1 MLPGTPLA
9 FAGICILQAS
19 NNAILEVYSLPNGT
33 SLDAGCGCFVAPFT
47 ETEAGVA
54 TFIVAGAAAGEVV
67 ALRPHKR
74 SSGTDSQAAFPLPT
88 TALKIAARAEVGVTR
103 WNVRN
108 AGKCGG

>member
-1 MLPGTPLA
+1 MV
-9 FAGICILQAS
+9 FAGICGLQAS

-47 ETEAGVA
+47 ATETGIA

-74 SSGTDSQAAFPLPT
+74 SSGTDTQTALPLPT
-88 TALKIAARAEVGVTR
+88 TALKIAARAEVGVTS
-103 WNVRN
+103 WNIGN
-108 AGKCGG
+108 AGEFGE